1 MAPSGQ
7 TDTQTVLTDAGLDAA
22 ELRDVTL
29 FERLHPAI
37 QRWWVSQFAEA
48 ADRSGGLFTAPQRAA
63 IPAIADGQHVL
74 VCAPTGA
81 GKTLAAFTSIL
92 DELTRTA
99 AAGELTDGVRCVY
112 VSPLR
117 SLAND
122 IDRNLQRPLDAIA
135 AWADA
140 DDADVEIRQAIRHG
154 DTDTAERR
162 AMVDQPPHIL
172 NTTPESL
179 AILLNAPRFREHL
192 RSVRYVIV
200 DEIHAV
206 ADNKRGTHL
215 SVSLE
220 RLSALADVDPLRI
233 GCSATVE
240 PIDRIGAFLGGV
252 GPAGEPRA
260 VEVVD
265 ARFTRSFDLELVT
278 PVADLVTTP
287 RTQIQEAVYARLHSL
302 IEAHTNTLVFT
313 NTRSGAERILAGLR
327 ERFPD
332 SYTEATSGCHHGSL
346 ARPQRE
352 AVEAGLKAGTL
363 RVVTTSTSLELGID
377 MPHIDLVVQIGSPKS
392 VAALLQR
399 VGRAG
404 HHIGAEVVGRV
415 LVTDRDELIECAVM
429 LQAGLDGEVDAIE
442 IPAGGFDVAT
452 QHVYGM
458 AIAAVR
464 PVAEARAILR
474 RAYPYRH
481 FTAAD
486 WETLERYLR
495 AAYEGLDERHVY
507 PKIWCDANGP
517 PSDDRHRPAFAE
529 GERLMGK
536 RGRLAR
542 MIYMTNIGTIPD
554 SFSCQV
560 HLRGDDSWVG
570 SLDEGYL
577 DTMDP
582 GDVFQ
587 LGGGRYAYRYRRGS
601 KVYVDP
607 SSARPT
613 IPSWYSE
620 RLPLSADTADA
631 VAAFTTAL
639 TDEFDRGGVAAAR
652 EWLRS
657 YPIDE
662 DAVRAIAG
670 MVDLQRRFIGADA
683 TATTHR
689 ILIEEET
696 DETAYRRRFY
706 VHAPFGRRVND
717 GLSRMVAHHCA
728 DRYDTN
734 VSVAVADLGFTV
746 GMPLNRHVEL
756 ASVLRSL
763 ATADVRAELVAALEG
778 TDLLAKY
785 FRINAARSLMI
796 LRRYKGTERSAAQQQ
811 VSAEMLLSFAAS
823 LEDFAVIEETYR
835 EVLDDRLATPRTA
848 AILESIATG
857 ERSVVHHRVPSPSP
871 MAFGLA
877 TLSSSDVVLAE
888 DRAAVLAEFHAR
900 VVAAVEADQ

>member
-7 TDTQTVLTDAGLDAA
+7 ADTQAVLRDAGLDPAA
-22 ELRDVTL
+22 LQDVTL

-37 QRWWVSQFAEA
+37 QNWWVRQFGEA
-48 ADRSGGLFTAPQRAA
+48 AQRSGGLFTAPQRSA
-63 IPAIADGQHVL
+63 IPAVADGANVL

-92 DELTRTA
+92 DELTRSA
-99 AAGELTDGVRCVY
+99 AAGALEPGVACVY
-112 VSPLR
+112 ISPLR

-122 IDRNLQRPLDAIA
+122 IDRNLQRPLDAIG

-140 DDADVEIRQAIRHG
+140 EGVDISIRQAIRHG
-154 DTDTAERR
+154 DTGTAERR
-162 AMVDQPPHIL
+162 AMVETPPHIL

-192 RSVRYVIV
+192 RTVRYVIV

-220 RLSALADVDPLRI
+220 RLSALADGDPLRI

-240 PIDRIGAFLGGV
+240 PIDRIGAFLGGI
-252 GPAGEPRA
+252 AASGEARE
-260 VEVVD
+260 VEIVD
-265 ARFTRSFDLELVT
+265 ARFTRTFDLQLVT

-287 RTQIQEAVYARLHSL
+287 RVQIQEAVYDRLHQL

-332 SYTEATSGCHHGSL
+332 SYTEANSGCHHGSL

-352 AVEAGLKAGTL
+352 AVEAGLKAGDL

-404 HHIGAEVVGRV
+404 HHLGAEVVGRV

-429 LQAGLDGEVDAIE
+429 LQAALDGEVDAID
-442 IPAGGFDVAT
+442 IPEGGHDVAT

-481 FTAAD
+481 FTTTD

-495 AAYEGLDERHVY
+495 AAYPGLDERHVY
-507 PKIWCDANGP
+507 PKIWCDTNGP
-517 PSDDRHRPAFAE
+517 PADDHYRPRFEE

-560 HLRGDDSWVG
+560 YLRDGSTWVG

-587 LGGGRYAYRYRRGS
+587 LGGGRYTYRYRRGS

-631 VAAFTTAL
+631 VAAFTT
-639 TDEFDRGGVAAAR
+639 TIMGEFERGGVAAAR

-662 DAVRAIAG
+662 DAVRAITG
-670 MVDLQRRFIGADA
+670 MLDLQRQFLGADA
-683 TATTHR
+683 AATTRR
-689 ILIEEET
+689 IIIEEET
-696 DETAYRRRFY
+696 DEAAYRRRFY

-717 GLSRMVAHHCA
+717 GLSRIVAHHCA

-746 GMPLNRHVEL
+746 EMPLNRHVDLVAVLEDL
-756 ASVLRSL
+756 A
-763 ATADVRAELVAALEG
+763 AADVRAALVDALEG

-811 VSAEMLLSFAAS
+811 VSAEMLLSFASS
-823 LEDFAVIEETYR
+823 LEDFAVIKETYR
-835 EVLDDRLATPRTA
+835 EVLDDRLATPRTEA
-848 AILESIATG
+848 VLASIASG
-857 ERSVVHHRVPSPSP
+857 ARSVVHHRVSSPSP

-877 TLSSSDVVLAE
+877 TLSSSDVILAE

>member
-1 MAPSGQ
+1 MTSSGQ
-7 TDTQTVLTDAGLDAA
+7 PDTQELLTDAGLDPD
-22 ELRDVTL
+22 ELRDSAL
-29 FERLHPAI
+29 LARLHPAI
-37 QRWWVSQFAEA
+37 QRWWIDRFADA
-48 ADRSGGLFTAPQRAA
+48 AGRSGGLFTAPQRAA
-63 IPAIADGQHVL
+63 IPAVAAGEHVL

-92 DELTRTA
+92 DELTRA
-99 AAGELTDGVRCVY
+99 GGAGELPDGVVCVY
-112 VSPLR
+112 ISPLR

-122 IDRNLQRPLDAIA
+122 IERNLQRPLDAIA
-135 AWADA
+135 TWMQQHTTA
-140 DDADVEIRQAIRHG
+140 EPIRQAIRHG
-154 DTDTAERR
+154 DTDAAERR
-162 AMVDQPPHIL
+162 AMVQTPPHIL

-220 RLSALADVDPLRI
+220 RLSALADADPLRI

-240 PIDRIGAFLGGV
+240 PIDRIAAFLGGT
-252 GPAGEPRA
+252 GDDGEPRA

-265 ARFTRSFDLELVT
+265 ARFTRTFDIELLT

-287 RTQIQEAVYARLHSL
+287 SAQIQEAVYQRLHRL
-302 IEAHTNTLVFT
+302 IDAHTNTLVFT

-332 SYTEATSGCHHGSL
+332 TYTAESSGCHHGSL

-352 AVEAGLKAGTL
+352 AVEAGLKAGDL

-404 HHIGAEVVGRV
+404 HHLGAEVVGRV

-429 LQAGLDGEVDAIE
+429 LQAALDGEVDAID
-442 IPAGGFDVAT
+442 IPEGGYDVAT

-481 FTAAD
+481 FSVAD

-495 AAYEGLDERHVY
+495 AAYPGLDDRHVY
-507 PKIWCDANGP
+507 PKIWCDTNGP
-517 PSDDRHRPAFAE
+517 PADDHYRPRFEE

-560 HLRGDDSWVG
+560 YLRDGSTWVG

-620 RLPLSADTADA
+620 RLPLSADTADG
-631 VAAFTTAL
+631 VAQFTAAL
-639 TDEFDRGGVAAAR
+639 MREFDRGGIAAAR

-683 TATTHR
+683 TATTDR
-689 ILIEEET
+689 IVIEEET
-696 DETAYRRRFY
+696 DEVSYRRRFY

-717 GLSRMVAHHCA
+717 GLSRVVAHHCA

-746 GMPLNRHVEL
+746 EMPLNRHVDLVEVLETL
-756 ASVLRSL
+756 A
-763 ATADVRAELVAALEG
+763 AADLRAELLAALEG

-796 LRRYKGTERSAAQQQ
+796 LRRYKGSERSAAQQQ
-811 VSAEMLLSFAAS
+811 VSAEMLLSFAS
-823 LEDFAVIEETYR
+823 GLEDFAVIEETYR
-835 EVLDDRLATPRTA
+835 EVLDDRLATPRTE
-848 AILESIATG
+848 AILSSVAAG
-857 ERSVVHHRVPSPSP
+857 ERRIVHHRVPAPSP

-877 TLSSSDVVLAE
+877 TLSSSDVIMAE
-888 DRAAVLAEFHAR
+888 DRAAVLAEFHER
-900 VVAAVEADQ
+900 VVAAVEGDQ